1 MDNQVVSKFC
11 SNCGAAL
18 TAGAAFCGN
27 CGTKIE
33 QAAAPVTP
41 VAPVAPVEPVAPVQ
55 PIAPV
60 QPAQYTVYQPATQ
73 EVQTKSKIFG
83 FIGFGLAIF
92 GMLMSFICFINA
104 VTALDYSYY
113 SMYEELSTTLGL
125 SVIFIPASIIGL
137 IFSKNSRNEGFTS
150 AITKVGQILGL
161 ISTILFGLVS
171 FISFIGMVS

>member
-41 VAPVAPVEPVAPVQ
+41 VAPV
-55 PIAPV
+55 APV

-125 SVIFIPASIIGL
+125 SVMFIPASIIGL